1 MAEAPFKIAV
11 VGGAGGVG
19 SSLAFNLLIGDG
31 AHEVVLIDPR
41 SELVE
46 SHVLDLE
53 QVVEQGATGSVRGG
67 GLEEVADADV
77 VVMAAGAPL
86 GVNTSRMVYLE
97 DNARLIEP
105 ALGQLGP
112 DFAGVLIVVTNPV
125 DPLCTW
131 ALSRIG
137 LDRRRVIGY
146 TMNDTLRFRS
156 GIAKALAVEPG
167 RVEAWVIGEH
177 GDGSVP
183 LFQRVSVDGAPAELS
198 PTQRASAEGF
208 LRGWYVRHVALDCG
222 RSSTWTS
229 GFGVA
234 RLISALRAPS
244 DEPWTASVMLEGEY
258 GVRGVSL
265 GVPVSLGPAGVERI
279 HEWPLDPEQRA
290 AFQAA
295 AGLVRGAAE
304 SLAAGAASRG

>member
-31 AHEVVLIDPR
+31 APEVVLVDPR
-41 SELVE
+41 SEMVE

-53 QVVEQGATGSVRGG
+53 QVLEQGVPGSVRRG

-77 VVMAAGAPL
+77 VVMAAGVPL
-86 GVNTSRMVYLE
+86 SLNTSRMVYLE
-97 DNARLIEP
+97 DNARLVEP
-105 ALGQLGP
+105 TLGQLGP
-112 DFAGVLIVVTNPV
+112 DFAGVLILVTNPV

-131 ALSRIG
+131 ALSRSG
-137 LDRRRVIGY
+137 LDRRRMIGY
-146 TMNDTLRFRS
+146 TMNDTLRLRS
-156 GIAKALAVEPG
+156 GIAKALAIQPG

-183 LFQRVSVDGAPAELS
+183 LFDRVSVDGAPAELS
-198 PTQRASAEGF
+198 PTQRASAERF
-208 LRGWYVRHVALDCG
+208 LRGWYVRHVALESG

-234 RLISALRAPS
+234 RMVSALRAQN
-244 DEPWTASVMLEGEY
+244 DEVWTASVMLEGEY

-279 HEWPLDPEQRA
+279 HEWRLEPEQRA

-295 AGLVRGAAE
+295 AALVRGAADA
-304 SLAAGAASRG
+304 LPAGAATL